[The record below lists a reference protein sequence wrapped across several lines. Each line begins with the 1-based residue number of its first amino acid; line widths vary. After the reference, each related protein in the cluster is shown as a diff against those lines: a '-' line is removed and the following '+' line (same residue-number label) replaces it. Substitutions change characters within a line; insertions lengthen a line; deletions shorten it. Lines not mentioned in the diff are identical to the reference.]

1 MSDGS
6 GRVMRTDLADLG
18 ITVVEEINE
27 LLLSVPIQSC
37 EWGYLVLLRVLWAC
51 WGDYFLSGKR

>member
-18 ITVVEEINE
+18 ITVVKETNE
-27 LLLSVPIQSC
+27 LPLSVPVKAC
-37 EWGYLVLLRVLWAC
+37 GWRYLVLLRVL
-51 WGDYFLSGKR
+51 